1 MAVRHTAAG
10 CCRNGA
16 GNLVADP
23 AGLLHTLPMPTPVS
37 PKPPHVREITPR
49 SVAVGLLVALVIGAS
64 YPYVVLKFGFG
75 PNISVVSAFFGFMA
89 LGLFSKTYNRW
100 ENNIVQ
106 TAGTTAGQ
114 IAFLCWLLAAFDIL
128 AAEPESGFDVHLTRM
143 QTFVWLSASGL
154 LGVLLAV
161 PLRRHFIE
169 DENLPFPDGIAA
181 GETLIMLDSRGE
193 QARKSA
199 FVMFGALILSGS
211 TFLATQLRWIVDNI
225 PVAVNA
231 FSARVGL
238 GFGVSLLNIGSGMII
253 GLRISASMLIGGV
266 IGWVLAPPWLLSRG
280 LISADARR
288 VDILLLI
295 MWPAVGML
303 VAGGMSALLLRWG
316 VLVRTFKGLA
326 SSASASGDLPLRWVW
341 VGSLAA
347 SIFLVGVQAV
357 FFGTPVWHSVVAI
370 ALSVPLG
377 LVALRVLG
385 ETNWGPISTMT
396 NVMQAIFGGLA
407 PGDLRANMVSSG
419 ITGAVAA
426 ESEGLMQDFRTGQ
439 MVGSTPRMLTYMQ
452 LLSVPVGALAL
463 AFMYPLLRD
472 TYGVI
477 GENAQLLS
485 PTSQRWVGFAK
496 LVTQELTGPAAANPA
511 AAARLAWMTTSLAVG
526 ALIGVVLT
534 LLEQKERWRPYV
546 PSPTGMGIAM
556 LIPINAVTMI
566 FVGAAADSVW
576 AKASPDSHERY
587 SIPIASGLIA
597 GEALVAVVIPLL
609 VTVGLMRLA

>member
-1 MAVRHTAAG
+1 MTT
-10 CCRNGA
+10 N
-16 GNLVADP
+16 P
-23 AGLLHTLPMPTPVS
+23 P

-49 SVAVGLLVALVIGAS
+49 SVVVGLLVALVIGAS

-89 LGLFSKTYNRW
+89 LGLFSKNYNRW

-114 IAFLCWLLAAFDIL
+114 ISFLCWLLAAFDIL
-128 AAEPESGFDVHLTRM
+128 AAEPGSGFDVHLTRM
-143 QTFVWLSASGL
+143 QTFIWLSASGL

-161 PLRRHFIE
+161 PLRKHFIE

-181 GETLIMLDSRGE
+181 GETVIMLDSRGP

-199 FVMFGALILSGS
+199 FVMFGALFLSGL
-211 TFLATQLRWIVDNI
+211 TFLATQLRWLVDSI
-225 PVAVNA
+225 PLTVNA

-266 IGWVLAPPWLLSRG
+266 IGWVIMPPWLLSHG
-280 LISADARR
+280 LITADARR

-303 VAGGMSALLLRWG
+303 VAGGLSALLFRWQ
-316 VLVRTFKGLA
+316 VLIRTFKGLA
-326 SSASASGDLPLRWVW
+326 SSGKMSGDLPLRWVW
-341 VGSLAA
+341 LGSLAA
-347 SIFLVGVQAV
+347 SIFLIVVQSL
-357 FFGTPVWHSVVAI
+357 FFGTPVWHSVIAI
-370 ALSVPLG
+370 ALSLPLG

-396 NVMQAIFGGLA
+396 NVIQAAFGAIA

-426 ESEGLMQDFRTGQ
+426 ESEGLMQDFRAGQ
-439 MVGSTPRMLTYMQ
+439 MIGSTPRMLTYMQ
-452 LLSVPVGALAL
+452 LLAVPVGALAL

-477 GENAQLLS
+477 GDNAQLLS

-511 AAARLAWMTTSLAVG
+511 VAARIAWMTTSLGVG

-534 LLEQKERWRPYV
+534 ALEQNAKWRTYL

-566 FVGAAADSVW
+566 FLGAAADAIW
-576 AKASPDSHERY
+576 AMTSRESHDRY

-609 VTVGLMRLA
+609 VTMGLMRLP